1 MFFCYLNQL
10 FILCPAIAIN
20 ECRTEQKRHFCCCT
34 QRVKSKE
41 IYKRKSKSRCFIQC
55 FAGHQPKSREDVES
69 PLEKYPKRLISLILR
84 YKPGKVSVA
93 VVFLAYIVS
102 SIYGALNLKQ
112 GLDVHNL
119 VSKDSYYYTYGVWDT
134 TYFTSDPM
142 VTVCITNTHQYHTH
156 QVQNQIRSLILTVKK
171 DDNIDDHFA
180 INWLAV
186 YKESAFY
193 NSTSENAFVKAL
205 REFLQSPQGQMF
217 SNDIVLDETTN
228 TIRSSKIHLRTV
240 NLKTNEEQGDLMLR
254 IREIEKHAPVQIII
268 FSPIFTLCEQYIQIL
283 STTLQTVGI
292 TLAVVLLVKYIFM
305 PNIVVGVVVAMTLVS
320 IIVGIFGFMYYL
332 DLSLNS
338 MTMIHLVM
346 SVGFSVDFSVHIC
359 HAFLSLKSNDRDKV
373 LEEAI
378 DATGGPI
385 LNAAFSSMLGVAI
398 LIISDSYAFLC
409 FGKVM
414 FLVLGLGLL
423 HACLFLPLF
432 LYILMPWII
441 PKKNAVEPENVRV
454 ELNYLETFTIYD
466 PRLFRSELSLN
477 NYSDNFEELEFDSSS
492 VSSGIEHVSPNQDE
506 EKQ

>member
-1 MFFCYLNQL
+1 
-10 FILCPAIAIN
+10 
-20 ECRTEQKRHFCCCT
+20 
-34 QRVKSKE
+34 
-41 IYKRKSKSRCFIQC
+41 
-55 FAGHQPKSREDVES
+55 
-69 PLEKYPKRLISLILR
+69 
-84 YKPGKVSVA
+84 
-93 VVFLAYIVS
+93 
-102 SIYGALNLKQ
+102 
-112 GLDVHNL
+112 
-119 VSKDSYYYTYGVWDT
+119 
-134 TYFTSDPM
+134 
-142 VTVCITNTHQYHTH
+142 
-156 QVQNQIRSLILTVKK
+156 
-171 DDNIDDHFA
+171 
-180 INWLAV
+180 
-186 YKESAFY
+186 
-193 NSTSENAFVKAL
+193 
-205 REFLQSPQGQMF
+205 
-217 SNDIVLDETTN
+217 
-228 TIRSSKIHLRTV
+228 
-240 NLKTNEEQGDLMLR
+240 
-254 IREIEKHAPVQIII
+254 
-268 FSPIFTLCEQYIQIL
+268 
-283 STTLQTVGI
+283 
-292 TLAVVLLVKYIFM
+292 M

-385 LNAAFSSMLGVAI
+385 LNAAFSFMLGVGI
-398 LIISDSYAFLC
+398 LISSDSYAFLC

-432 LYILMPWII
+432 LYILMPCLLHQ
-441 PKKNAVEPENVRV
+441 KNAVEPEKARV

>member
-84 YKPGKVSVA
+84 YKPGKLIVA

-119 VSKDSYYYTYGVWDT
+119 VSTDSYYYTYGVWDT

-142 VTVCITNTHQYHTH
+142 VTVCITNTHQYHTP

-193 NSTSENAFVKAL
+193 NST
-205 REFLQSPQGQMF
+205 
-217 SNDIVLDETTN
+217 
-228 TIRSSKIHLRTV
+228 
-240 NLKTNEEQGDLMLR
+240 
-254 IREIEKHAPVQIII
+254 
-268 FSPIFTLCEQYIQIL
+268 
-283 STTLQTVGI
+283 
-292 TLAVVLLVKYIFM
+292 
-305 PNIVVGVVVAMTLVS
+305 
-320 IIVGIFGFMYYL
+320 
-332 DLSLNS
+332 
-338 MTMIHLVM
+338 
-346 SVGFSVDFSVHIC
+346 
-359 HAFLSLKSNDRDKV
+359 
-373 LEEAI
+373 
-378 DATGGPI
+378 
-385 LNAAFSSMLGVAI
+385 
-398 LIISDSYAFLC
+398 
-409 FGKVM
+409 
-414 FLVLGLGLL
+414 
-423 HACLFLPLF
+423 
-432 LYILMPWII
+432 
-441 PKKNAVEPENVRV
+441 
-454 ELNYLETFTIYD
+454 
-466 PRLFRSELSLN
+466 
-477 NYSDNFEELEFDSSS
+477 
-492 VSSGIEHVSPNQDE
+492 
-506 EKQ
+506 

>member
-1 MFFCYLNQL
+1 
-10 FILCPAIAIN
+10 
-20 ECRTEQKRHFCCCT
+20 
-34 QRVKSKE
+34 
-41 IYKRKSKSRCFIQC
+41 
-55 FAGHQPKSREDVES
+55 
-69 PLEKYPKRLISLILR
+69 
-84 YKPGKVSVA
+84 
-93 VVFLAYIVS
+93 
-102 SIYGALNLKQ
+102 
-112 GLDVHNL
+112 
-119 VSKDSYYYTYGVWDT
+119 
-134 TYFTSDPM
+134 M
-142 VTVCITNTHQYHTH
+142 VTVCITNTHQYHTP

-292 TLAVVLLVKYIFM
+292 NLAVVLLVKYFFM
-305 PNIVVGVVVAMTLVS
+305 PNIMVGVVVAMTLVS

-373 LEEAI
+373 LEQAI